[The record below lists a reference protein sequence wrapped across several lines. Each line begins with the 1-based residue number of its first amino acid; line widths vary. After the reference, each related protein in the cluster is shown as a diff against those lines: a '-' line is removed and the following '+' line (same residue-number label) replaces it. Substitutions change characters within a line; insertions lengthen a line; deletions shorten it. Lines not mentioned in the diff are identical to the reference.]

1 MKLMKSINYA
11 DFPHHQTTCARLVNY
26 EHFKN
31 FMSKNMLNVIWNTIS
46 GYLIMEKDISCVIGK
61 LKIVF
66 VKKYVK
72 YDMKYD
78 K

>member
-1 MKLMKSINYA
+1 
-11 DFPHHQTTCARLVNY
+11 
-26 EHFKN
+26 
-31 FMSKNMLNVIWNTIS
+31 
-46 GYLIMEKDISCVIGK
+46 MEKDISCVIGK